1 MTSWLLDEGAL
12 RTLREARRLHM
23 RPSDAEARSFQER
36 VRREVRAD
44 VPGIMKMTGA
54 TAEIRIEGIL
64 TKTPDI
70 IAFFFGGG
78 NTTYAEI
85 TASLGVAQADPSI
98 DDIVLWIDS
107 PGGSVDGLFDALAA
121 LEMARSR
128 KTLSVKAANALSAAY
143 GIAAV
148 AGRIEAQNIGARF
161 GSVGA
166 AATYVVEDDVVEIT
180 NTDSPDKRP
189 DVTTEEGKAVVRREL
204 DAIYELFIDAI
215 AHGRGL
221 NAEDVRDNFGRGATL
236 LAAHAKKR
244 RMIDSIFRP
253 ALRAVGVAPAAEQA
267 PNVSLSIET
276 PRALQIAAALEPLMT
291 QQTIGAQSAVDD
303 QRQEITMDL
312 RTLKSQHPDV
322 YQAAFA
328 EGEAAERDRVGA
340 HLTLGRTGGEEG
352 LTIAYQAIESGAP
365 LNMTASA
372 RYTALALN
380 ARDRAVRQSDDRQTG
395 SAVDAPAQITPPPPP
410 SAPAAHQTST
420 SAPAGASAV
429 VPDLGDKVVDI
440 LRARQGKAGR

>member
-12 RTLREARRLHM
+12 RTLREARRLQM
-23 RPSDAEARSFQER
+23 RPSDAQALVFQER
-36 VRREVRAD
+36 VREEARAELPSIMEVA
-44 VPGIMKMTGA
+44 GA

-64 TKTPDI
+64 TKAPDI
-70 IAFFFGGG
+70 LAFFFGGG

-85 TASLGVAQADPSI
+85 IASLAVAQSDPSI
-98 DDIVLWIDS
+98 RNIVLWVDS
-107 PGGSVDGLFDALAA
+107 PGGSVDGLFEALAA
-121 LEMARSR
+121 IEMARSQ
-128 KTLSVKAANALSAAY
+128 KAKSVSVKAANALSAAY

-148 AGRIEAQNIGARF
+148 AGKIEAQNIGARF

-166 AATYVVEDDVVEIT
+166 AATYLVEDDVVEIT

-215 AHGRGL
+215 ARGRGL
-221 NAEDVRDNFGRGATL
+221 SPDEVRETFGRGATL
-236 LAAHAKKR
+236 LAGDAKKR
-244 RMIDSIFRP
+244 RMVDSVLRP
-253 ALRAVGVAPAAEQA
+253 VLRAVGAAAEQL
-267 PNVSLSIET
+267 PNIE
-276 PRALQIAAALEPLMT
+276 
-291 QQTIGAQSAVDD
+291 TIGAQSAVDD
-303 QRQEITMDL
+303 QKQEITMDL

-352 LTIAYQAIESGAP
+352 LTIAYQAIESGAA

-380 ARDRAVRQSDDRQTG
+380 ARDRAVRQSDDRQTA
-395 SAVDAPAQITPPPPP
+395 SAVDAPAQITPPPAP
-410 SAPAAHQTST
+410 SAPAAQQTST